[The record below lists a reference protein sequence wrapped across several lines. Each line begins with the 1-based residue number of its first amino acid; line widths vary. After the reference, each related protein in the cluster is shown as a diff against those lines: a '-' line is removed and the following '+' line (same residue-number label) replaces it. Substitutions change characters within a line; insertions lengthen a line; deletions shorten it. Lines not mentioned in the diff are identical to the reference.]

1 MKTLLASLRL
11 TIVTLLVCSAIY
23 TGMILAFAQVAKPFT
38 ANGSLLTNTRGEVVG
53 SRQIAQ
59 AFTSPR
65 YFWPRP
71 SAADYNGASAGG
83 SNLAPTNRGL
93 TERAKILL
101 TNYSASA
108 EFPLPADLVTASG
121 SGLDPHI
128 SETAARYQINRIS
141 QQRNLSPEKIVSLI
155 DQLAFSVGGLFARD
169 RIINVLEFNLAL
181 DNLK

>member
-11 TIVTLLVCSAIY
+11 TIATLLVCSAIY
-23 TGMILAFAQVAKPFT
+23 TGIILAFAQVAKPFT

-59 AFTSPR
+59 AFTSSR

-83 SNLAPTNRGL
+83 SNLAPTNPALG
-93 TERAKILL
+93 ERAETTL

-108 EFPLPADLVTASG
+108 EFPLPADLATASG

-128 SETAARYQINRIS
+128 SEAAARYQMNRIS
-141 QQRNLSPEKIVSLI
+141 QTRNLSKEKIGKLI
-155 DQLAFSVGGLFARD
+155 DQLAFSAGGTFVPD
-169 RIINVLEFNLAL
+169 RIINVLELNLAL
-181 DNLK
+181 DNVK

>member
-1 MKTLLASLRL
+1 MKTFLASLRL
-11 TIVTLLVCSAIY
+11 IVATLFICCVFYTAIILV
-23 TGMILAFAQVAKPFT
+23 FAQVVKPFS
-38 ANGSLLTNTRGEVVG
+38 ANGSLVSDVRGNIVG

-71 SAADYNGASAGG
+71 SAADYNGASASG
-83 SNLAPTNRGL
+83 SNLAPTNPAL
-93 TERAKILL
+93 TERAKTLL

-128 SETAARYQINRIS
+128 SVAAALYQISRIS
-141 QQRNLSPEKIVSLI
+141 QQRNLSPEKIATLI
-155 DQLAFSVGGLFARD
+155 DQLAFSVGGIFARD
-169 RIINVLEFNLAL
+169 RIINVLELNLAL